1 MLAKTPVSGTFLVTR
16 NHRLRPLF
24 ASIGRARAFVPLRSS
39 EADELACGAAGEKL
53 LPPPPPGAEVV
64 DSGIGPANLD
74 TVPANGSPDD
84 AAVAAPRRAPRQE
97 SRARAGVP

>member
-16 NHRLRPLF
+16 NHRLRL
-24 ASIGRARAFVPLRSS
+24 VPLRSS